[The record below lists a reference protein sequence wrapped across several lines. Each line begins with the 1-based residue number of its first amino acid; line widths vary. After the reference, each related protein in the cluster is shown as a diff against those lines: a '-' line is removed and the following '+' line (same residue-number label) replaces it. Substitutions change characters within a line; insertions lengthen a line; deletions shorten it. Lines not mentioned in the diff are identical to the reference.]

1 MPVYNTS
8 RVWRMRHKGGAH
20 PQAPP
25 RTLHRRVASA
35 SVAPNEWMCVM
46 DVVVLKGGM
55 SAEREVSLTSGAAVE
70 QALLALGH
78 VVTAID
84 VGPRVVEDLARLK
97 PDAAFNA
104 LHGRYGE
111 DGCIQGVLELLKIP
125 YTHSGVLASA
135 LAMDKPMARHIF
147 ASAGLRVARG
157 LVAHKN
163 EVIGHDPLPR
173 PYVVKPS
180 NEGSSVGVKLV
191 FPNDNFHFTPE
202 NWPYGETVL
211 VEQYIPGRELTCA
224 VLDDQPLGVTEIT
237 TRSGFYDYDN
247 KYTAGGSQHICPA
260 HIPQAIYDE
269 VMQAALTAH
278 RALGCRSLTRSDFRW
293 DEQGDGKIYILETN
307 TQPGMTPVSLSPEL
321 AAHAGIDFTQLVAR
335 ILATARLDG

>member
-1 MPVYNTS
+1 M
-8 RVWRMRHKGGAH
+8 H
-20 PQAPP
+20 
-25 RTLHRRVASA
+25 VA
-35 SVAPNEWMCVM
+35 
-46 DVVVLKGGM
+46 VLKGGM

-70 QALLALGH
+70 KALLELGH
-78 VVTAID
+78 AVTAID
-84 VGPRVVEDLARLK
+84 VTSGVVGALQRAK
-97 PDAAFNA
+97 PDACFNA

-111 DGCIQGVLELLKIP
+111 DGCIQGLLEILKIP

-135 LAMDKPMARHIF
+135 VAMDKPMARRIF
-147 ASAGLRVARG
+147 EAAGLRVAKG
-157 LVAHKN
+157 VVAHK
-163 EVIGHDPLPR
+163 EECLGRDPMPR

-180 NEGSSVGVKLV
+180 NEGSSVGVKLL
-191 FPNDNFHFTPE
+191 FENDNFFFTKE

-237 TRSGFYDYDN
+237 TKSGFYDYDN
-247 KYTAGGSQHICPA
+247 KYTAGGSEHICPA
-260 HIPQAIYDE
+260 QIPQTVYDE
-269 VMQAALTAH
+269 VMQMALVAH

-293 DEQGDGKIYILETN
+293 DEKGDGKIYILETN

-321 AAHAGIDFTQLVAR
+321 AAHAGMDFKTLVAR